1 MIKGRFDENS
11 SFSFPDTCARDGGVE
26 RRDVRLMET
35 VTAAL
40 IVCLLVWLAAVFT
53 RWRTRTRDERGR
65 APSRWTSE
73 SEHRS
78 APEKA
83 SEAMPCADAREIEK
97 STHERLPRASAPA
110 RMLDKKRDVMAKA
123 SGHGPPPPPVS
134 RWNQRPLHMTIPS
147 YAGCKIT
154 RGALTYNSEI
164 PFEFETS
171 VFAGRC
177 LIRFRD
183 CPPPP
188 AGAAPDA
195 ARRLEEYFRGR
206 ARTFQCVV
214 QGKFKRRIR
223 ADETVTGHE
232 FFQPL
237 LGIPGKRFV
246 KTLVHILRAMNP
258 SLRMSLFARKP
269 QVWTFL
275 GASAQVISIDTPGD
289 EPDITRGSFEE
300 NNSKFGGAFASGR
313 LTSAQRRRLLAD
325 VKKAKQYSFSTD
337 DVYTFDFY
345 QHVFDPKTFTLNIL
359 GLDAFRVDVARH
371 VGDQPPQIMARTS
384 RPGEYLFCFCMW
396 HERALARETNDER
409 PSRAH
414 TSPSPPASPRNPRGA
429 SSKLRF

>member
-1 MIKGRFDENS
+1 MNAFAQSVCLMQSIQLFFVPSYLFYSQTSLIHPSSSIKITIS
-11 SFSFPDTCARDGGVE
+11 SFLSETFNLIKFCPIHGPATHKPDIGEYNAPCVE
-26 RRDVRLMET
+26 QTINFLSSSKKS
-35 VTAAL
+35 L
-40 IVCLLVWLAAVFT
+40 GCQ
-53 RWRTRTRDERGR
+53 
-65 APSRWTSE
+65 SR
-73 SEHRS
+73 
-78 APEKA
+78 
-83 SEAMPCADAREIEK
+83 
-97 STHERLPRASAPA
+97 PA

-147 YAGCKIT
+147 YAGFKIT

-223 ADETVTGHE
+223 ADEAVTGHE

-269 QVWTFL
+269 Q
-275 GASAQVISIDTPGD
+275 PG
-289 EPDITRGSFEE
+289 
-300 NNSKFGGAFASGR
+300 
-313 LTSAQRRRLLAD
+313 
-325 VKKAKQYSFSTD
+325 
-337 DVYTFDFY
+337 
-345 QHVFDPKTFTLNIL
+345 
-359 GLDAFRVDVARH
+359 
-371 VGDQPPQIMARTS
+371 
-384 RPGEYLFCFCMW
+384 C
-396 HERALARETNDER
+396 ALEI
-409 PSRAH
+409 
-414 TSPSPPASPRNPRGA
+414 
-429 SSKLRF
+429 